1 MAKIKSLDGDD
12 LQKMFANPDLL
23 SEYLDTI
30 TAASLD
36 TMKES
41 HGLEGKWPGHEL
53 PDLEEAAA
61 PVKLSKLV
69 PPILKASKSI
79 APVAKPITPI
89 KSIEKEMAPE
99 SAVAVSPTV
108 LKTPLPRGVIIESPL
123 PIKQVASSRSF
134 EPVASPEPIISQMP
148 SLPKAQKEVAK
159 TLPNLPDSS
168 LKTEDDIR
176 NLGVKTKA
184 DMAKKL
190 REREQEIQR
199 LLTDKSSSR
208 ISSSSV

>member
-12 LQKMFANPDLL
+12 LQKMFANPDLF

-30 TAASLD
+30 TASSLD
-36 TMKES
+36 TLRES
-41 HGLEGKWPGHEL
+41 NGLEGKWTGHEL

-79 APVAKPITPI
+79 APVAKPIAPI
-89 KSIEKEMAPE
+89 KSMEEETTPE
-99 SAVAVSPTV
+99 SVKPVSPTV
-108 LKTPLPRGVIIESPL
+108 LQTPLPRGVVIESPL
-123 PIKQVASSRSF
+123 PTKQVASSRSF
-134 EPVASPEPIISQMP
+134 EPATSPEPIISQMP
-148 SLPKAQKEVAK
+148 SLPKTEKEVAK
-159 TLPNLPDSS
+159 TLPDLPNSAV
-168 LKTEDDIR
+168 KTGDDIR

-199 LLTDKSSSR
+199 LLTDKGNSS